1 MSIPSPESVQDGKSI
16 VNGVTHRTV
25 SVAKALISLLG
36 AINPPRDSTPCIQVM
51 RCCSEAVKW
60 KTKYLA
66 ECDETGNAR
75 TAFVETVEGILPLC
89 CNLRT

>member
-1 MSIPSPESVQDGKSI
+1 MSSSRSVETAEKKRVHLFGS
-16 VNGVTHRTV
+16 VRSRSTV
-25 SVAKALISLLG
+25 R
-36 AINPPRDSTPCIQVM
+36 NPQRNSTPCIQVM

-60 KTKYLA
+60 NTKYLA
-66 ECDETGNAR
+66 ECHETRNAR